1 MLRAV
6 LDEVDSVRSSSSML
20 RGPAVACGRP
30 FELGGGSSATVARNA
45 VGARS
50 KVDRGG
56 SGNWGRRCLSAKADR
71 TVLPSGNVEVG
82 RDQRPLRSKARTCQ
96 DPSPD
101 LSWPASRP
109 RREKLQ
115 KQRAAQPGACRRT
128 PTAVSSYNGLRTD
141 SLRGALGACG

>member
-6 LDEVDSVRSSSSML
+6 LDEVEAVRSSSSML
-20 RGPAVACGRP
+20 RGPAVACGHP
-30 FELGGGSSATVARNA
+30 FELGGGSSVTVARSA

-50 KVDRGG
+50 EVARGG

-82 RDQRPLRSKARTCQ
+82 RDRGSLRSKARACQ
-96 DPSPD
+96 DPGPD
-101 LSWPASRP
+101 LSWPASSPRP
-109 RREKLQ
+109 EKLQ

-128 PTAVSSYNGLRTD
+128 PTAVSSYNGLRME
-141 SLRGALGACG
+141 SLRGALEACG